1 MLVLLAG
8 GAVEVGGGGT
18 AVGGNSGKCGLGRQ
32 EFIFNL
38 GGAASKKGLF
48 LATVL
53 SSAFARSYHCKPIH
67 FLLVSLAQKVWEHSL
82 LKIAK
87 DTANASSRLDT

>member
-38 GGAASKKGLF
+38 SGAVREKGLF
-48 LATVL
+48 
-53 SSAFARSYHCKPIH
+53 
-67 FLLVSLAQKVWEHSL
+67 
-82 LKIAK
+82 
-87 DTANASSRLDT
+87 